1 VTRNGKE
8 IRRCNKDGGAY
19 RGSILFSQAG
29 AAKEWGR
36 LPSEFGL
43 CRPEDDIAV
52 MCAYEDTLGDIRAVE
67 RYEAN
72 KRARKQAA
80 ASKRGKHGRR

>member
-1 VTRNGKE
+1 MLFSVTRNGRD
-8 IRRCNKDGGAY
+8 IRSCNKNCGEY

-43 CRPEDDIAV
+43 CKPEDDIAV
-52 MCAYEDTLGDIRAVE
+52 MCAYEDTLGDMRAIE
-67 RYEAN
+67 KYEAN
-72 KRARKQAA
+72 KILRKQR
-80 ASKRGKHGRR
+80 SKQKRNR